1 MNKKDVITIIKFS
14 LIAIL
19 IILIVG
25 VLDYNNT
32 FGNITMKLNF
42 DFLNIFINALVI
54 VFMFIITYLLI
65 ERKTF
70 DNEEKIEKN
79 KRGMLLLLLE
89 KVCDECLSQIK
100 MLDEQEM
107 VEKYLIPKIN
117 FNSTDNIIIE
127 NIKSKPFE
135 YENRIINLFSDG
147 ILDKKYFKNYM
158 NIKDCFESY
167 VQWRITLFDA
177 KKSGRSDLVELVS
190 SKKTE
195 ILNAVKK
202 QQKEMEKLEENK

>member
-1 MNKKDVITIIKFS
+1 MNKKDVITIIKFA

-70 DNEEKIEKN
+70 DSEEKIEKN

-190 SKKTE
+190 SRKAE

>member
-177 KKSGRSDLVELVS
+177 KKVE
-190 SKKTE
+190 E
-195 ILNAVKK
+195 AI
-202 QQKEMEKLEENK
+202 

>member
-14 LIAIL
+14 LIDIL

-32 FGNITMKLNF
+32 FVNITMKLNF

>member
-70 DNEEKIEKN
+70 DSEEKIEKN
-79 KRGMLLLLLE
+79 KKEMLLLLLE

-190 SKKTE
+190 SRKTE

>member
-70 DNEEKIEKN
+70 DSEEKIEKN
-79 KRGMLLLLLE
+79 KREMLLLLLE

-190 SKKTE
+190 SRKTE

>member
-79 KRGMLLLLLE
+79 KRGMLLRASHLN
-89 KVCDECLSQIK
+89 
-100 MLDEQEM
+100 M
-107 VEKYLIPKIN
+107 KI
-117 FNSTDNIIIE
+117 
-127 NIKSKPFE
+127 
-135 YENRIINLFSDG
+135 
-147 ILDKKYFKNYM
+147 
-158 NIKDCFESY
+158 
-167 VQWRITLFDA
+167 
-177 KKSGRSDLVELVS
+177 VS
-190 SKKTE
+190 
-195 ILNAVKK
+195 
-202 QQKEMEKLEENK
+202 

>member
-158 NIKDCFESY
+158 NIKDCFEGY

>member
-107 VEKYLIPKIN
+107 VENYLISKIN

-127 NIKSKPFE
+127 NIKNKPFE

-202 QQKEMEKLEENK
+202 QQKEMKKLEENK